1 MLLDSSHGTVAVRE
15 SFVKGLFIFDLD
27 GALARKKSSLDV
39 EMADHLGGLVG
50 ILEVAV
56 LLGPRE

>member
-1 MLLDSSHGTVAVRE
+1 M
-15 SFVKGLFIFDLD
+15 KGLFIFDLD

-50 ILEVAV
+50 ILEVAI
-56 LLGPRE
+56 LLDPRE